1 MQHKVTKFDLLRSTT
16 SQTSQN
22 GQNYK
27 SPPPPLHK
35 NGFTNIKVREEWFD
49 KTTSG
54 IEIPLGITT

>member
-1 MQHKVTKFDLLRSTT
+1 MSSKDKNFNLLGSST